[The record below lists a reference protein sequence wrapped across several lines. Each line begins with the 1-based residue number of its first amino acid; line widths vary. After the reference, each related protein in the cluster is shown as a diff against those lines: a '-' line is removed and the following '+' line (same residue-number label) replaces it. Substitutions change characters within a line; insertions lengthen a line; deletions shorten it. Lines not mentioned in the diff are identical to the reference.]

1 MTGRS
6 QADKGEGK
14 RISDRSYSQYKGLR
28 HGLSLACP
36 RNTKK
41 IMPRDQSMETQ
52 GSEREEGT
60 RSHRICNQENKVR
73 FYAPGAAVCW
83 RISSKGGGFSMEGGL
98 EYVASRK
105 SVSRQKGRSYCSA
118 PVRGAAAG
126 TGAAVEMKRSDPC
139 GICWEME
146 AQDLK
151 MD

>member
-14 RISDRSYSQYKGLR
+14 RISDRSYSQYKGLWD
-28 HGLSLACP
+28 GLSLACP

-41 IMPRDQSMETQ
+41 IMPRGQSMETQ

-73 FYAPGAAVCW
+73 FYAPGAAVYW
-83 RISSKGGGFSMEGGL
+83 RISSKGGGFSMEDGL

-105 SVSRQKGRSYCSA
+105 SVSRHTGRSYCSA

-126 TGAAVEMKRSDPC
+126 TGVAVEMKRSDPC
-139 GICWEME
+139 GICLEME
-146 AQDLK
+146 T
-151 MD
+151 

>member
-1 MTGRS
+1 
-6 QADKGEGK
+6 
-14 RISDRSYSQYKGLR
+14 
-28 HGLSLACP
+28 
-36 RNTKK
+36 
-41 IMPRDQSMETQ
+41 
-52 GSEREEGT
+52 
-60 RSHRICNQENKVR
+60 
-73 FYAPGAAVCW
+73 
-83 RISSKGGGFSMEGGL
+83 MEGGL